1 MIQTAFRTRL
11 SSKALLFF
19 AFTLLLFSC
28 KEQAQQTQQPPLVV
42 DFIQLG
48 ATNAEVEKKYPG
60 TIEGTVNVDIKAQ
73 VTGYLEQ
80 IYVKEGDY
88 VKKGQ
93 PLFKIKGDVYNE
105 QVNNSKASLEA
116 ALAAQATAKLEVEKL
131 KPLVAGKVVSD
142 MQLKTAQSNYEA
154 ATAQVQQAK
163 AGLSSSKINLDF
175 SVLKAPVSGYI
186 GRIPNRI
193 GNLVMPND
201 ATPLTT
207 LSEINEVLV
216 YFSLS
221 EADYI
226 SFAKEGGL
234 QKNANSVELVMADGS
249 VYNHKGRLTV
259 ASGNIDKMT
268 GSMSFKAIFP
278 NPQKLLRSGGTAR
291 VILKK
296 DFDGVLKVPMGSVK
310 DIQDKYF
317 VFTLGDSSKVAMKPF
332 EVAGK
337 VDGQYIVKSGL
348 KAGEKIATNNI
359 DMLNEGVVVKAVIK

>member
-105 QVNNSKASLEA
+105 QVNNSKALLEA

-131 KPLVAGKVVSD
+131 KPLVEGKVVSE

-154 ATAQVQQAK
+154 ATAQVQQAR
-163 AGLSSSKINLDF
+163 AALGSSKINLDF

-186 GRIPNRI
+186 GRIPNRV

-226 SFAKEGGL
+226 SFAKEGGF

-259 ASGNIDKMT
+259 ASGNIDKTT

-310 DIQDKYF
+310 DIQDKFF
-317 VFTLGDSSKVAMKPF
+317 VFTLGDSSKVSMKPF